1 MARQRIASLE
11 EKFRSELLGPN
22 ESRVIVGR
30 PSGSSLPSD
39 DGISDHI
46 LALDVVRGEHC
57 VSYHIEA
64 FHVLER
70 TPISNE
76 FNRSRDR
83 E

>member
-1 MARQRIASLE
+1 MPVSRKNSGANCWAQT
-11 EKFRSELLGPN
+11 
-22 ESRVIVGR
+22 SRVIVGR
-30 PSGSSLPSD
+30 PSGSNLPSD